1 MSKHTTPF
9 CADLHC
15 HSTVSDGLLAP
26 DVVARRAKE
35 RGVTLWSLTDH
46 DELAGQVLARQTA
59 QEIGLDYLSGVEIS
73 VTWAGKTV
81 HIVGLGVDPEN
92 TSLTEGL
99 RITRSGRSD
108 RARRIGARLAE
119 LGMPGAF
126 EGASKLAGNPELISR
141 THFGRY
147 LHQAKFCPTVQT
159 AFDRYLHDGGPAHE
173 PMQWAAL
180 DQAISWINHAGGA
193 AVIAHPGRYEFT
205 DTQFDAFFTA
215 FKELGGKGIE
225 VITGSHHPGQY
236 QTYADVARQYGFL
249 ASCGSDFHGPGEGR
263 YDLGSLPPLP
273 SDLKPVWDALV

>member
-1 MSKHTTPF
+1 MSQHTSSF

-35 RGVTLWSLTDH
+35 RGVSLWSLTDH
-46 DELAGQVLARQTA
+46 DELGGQVLAQQTA
-59 QEIGLDYLSGVEIS
+59 KEIGLDYLCGVEIS

-108 RARRIGARLAE
+108 RARRIGDRLAE

-147 LHQAKFCPTVQT
+147 LHQANFCPNVQT
-159 AFDRYLHDGGPAHE
+159 AFDLYLHDGGPAHE
-173 PMQWAAL
+173 PMRWAAL

-205 DTQFDAFFTA
+205 QTQFDAFFAA
-215 FKELGGKGIE
+215 FKDLGGKGIE

-236 QTYADVARQYGFL
+236 QTYAGVAREYGFL

-273 SDLKPVWDALV
+273 NDLIPVWKTLI